1 MQMPESLNKTACLLP
16 GRYYGLLLE
25 PMRMAGASSA
35 DIQIRT
41 GIDPAS
47 LHLPDTLLKLD
58 QVDSLIE
65 AAVAATGNEH
75 LGFEIGR
82 MIKPSN
88 HELLGYALMTSAT
101 LDEALRMATRYWRLI
116 TPIFTLRYERT
127 TKGVQIKVEPALHLK
142 PLTLRFHIE
151 AIATAIH
158 AELGFLLSKP
168 VPSYD
173 LHVPESVTNAA
184 CQYRQLAPARIHFDA
199 VHRSGLQFDLPAG
212 MIARPL
218 ALADPNA
225 LKIARQRC
233 DDALSHLARF
243 GSLGEW
249 LTMMLD
255 QAQDH
260 QPRQQELA
268 RILHLSTRTMNRRLG
283 GEGIRY
289 RELGRRSRHR
299 RACRLLSET
308 TLSITRIALQLGYQE
323 AANFS
328 RAFRRAEG
336 VSPTE
341 FRSRFKI

>member
-1 MQMPESLNKTACLLP
+1 MSESLSMTACLLP

-25 PMRMAGASSA
+25 PMRVAGVSSSDA
-35 DIQIRT
+35 QACG

-47 LHLPDTLLKLD
+47 LHLPDSVLRLD
-58 QVDSLIE
+58 QVDALIE

-116 TPIFTLRYERT
+116 TPIFGLRYERT
-127 TKGVQIKVEPALHLK
+127 AVGVQITVEPLLDLK
-142 PLTLRFHIE
+142 PLTLRFHLE

-158 AELGFLLSKP
+158 AEFGFLLSKP
-168 VPSYD
+168 IPRYD
-173 LHVPESVTNAA
+173 LHLPETLSNAGRR
-184 CQYRQLAPARIHFDA
+184 YRQLAPAHVHFDA
-199 VHRSGLQFDLPAG
+199 VHRSGLQFDLPAA
-212 MIARPL
+212 MIMRPL

-233 DDALSHLARF
+233 DEALARLTRH
-243 GSLGEW
+243 GSLSEW

-268 RILHLSTRTMNRRLG
+268 RILHLSTRTMNRRLAA
-283 GEGIRY
+283 EGTRF
-289 RELGRRSRHR
+289 RELGLQSRHR
-299 RACRLLSET
+299 RACRLLSES

-323 AANFS
+323 AANFT

-336 VSPTE
+336 VSPVE
-341 FRSRFKI
+341 FRSRFKN

>member
-1 MQMPESLNKTACLLP
+1 MDMPESLNKTACLLP

-25 PMRMAGASSA
+25 PMRRAGVSSSDLQA
-35 DIQIRT
+35 CS

-47 LHLPDTLLKLD
+47 LHLADAILRLD
-58 QVDSLIE
+58 QVDTLIE

-127 TKGVQIKVEPALHLK
+127 AEGVRIKIEPALDLK

-168 VPSYD
+168 VPRYD
-173 LHVPESVTNAA
+173 LRVPQSLSNGGRHYRHLVPAHV
-184 CQYRQLAPARIHFDA
+184 HFDD
-199 VHRSGLQFDLPAG
+199 VQRTGLQFDLPAA

-225 LKIARQRC
+225 LEIARQRC
-233 DDALSHLARF
+233 DEALARLTRH
-243 GSLGEW
+243 GSLSEW

-268 RILHLSTRTMNRRLG
+268 RILHLSTRTMNRRLAME
-283 GEGIRY
+283 GERF
-289 RELGRRSRHR
+289 RELGLQSRHR
-299 RACRLLSET
+299 RACRLLSES

-323 AANFS
+323 AANFT

-336 VSPTE
+336 VSPIE
-341 FRSRFKI
+341 FRSRFKT

>member
-1 MQMPESLNKTACLLP
+1 MPESFNKTACLLP

-25 PMRMAGASSA
+25 PMHGLGISSSELLL
-35 DIQIRT
+35 RS

-47 LHLPDTLLKLD
+47 LHLPDALLTLA
-58 QVDSLIE
+58 QVDALIE
-65 AAVAATGNEH
+65 AAVTTTGNEH
-75 LGFEIGR
+75 LGFDIGR

-101 LDEALRMATRYWRLI
+101 LDEALRTATRYWRLI
-116 TPIFTLRYERT
+116 TPIFNLRYERT
-127 TKGVQIKVEPALHLK
+127 TDGVQIKIEAARDLK

-168 VPSYD
+168 VPRYD
-173 LHVPESVTNAA
+173 LHLPESSSNAA
-184 CQYRQLAPARIHFDA
+184 SHYRQLAPARVHFD
-199 VHRSGLQFDLPAG
+199 VIHRSGFQFNLPAA

-225 LKIARQRC
+225 LNIARQRC
-233 DDALSHLARF
+233 DEALARLTRH
-243 GSLGEW
+243 GSLSEW

-268 RILHLSTRTMNRRLG
+268 RILHLSTRTMNRRLAA
-283 GEGIRY
+283 EAIRF
-289 RELGRRSRHR
+289 RELGLQSRHR
-299 RACRLLSET
+299 RACRLLSES

-328 RAFRRAEG
+328 RAFRRLEG
-336 VSPTE
+336 VSPAE
-341 FRSRFKI
+341 YRSRFNH